1 MNGAPRTASLLL
13 VTLLLMQ
20 SFAVISVTA
29 NPTGGIVK
37 TFDGGQATP
46 SITLTP
52 GQTNTGLGIEVPRNV
67 TFESASFLVN
77 AKDEVASPGQVYI
90 DIGQDGVKEW
100 AFEGQGYGNLG
111 HQNSFFNGNLSADIP
126 SNGSAISPPLFLP
139 FAASIAT
146 AQINTSFS
154 PDVNGGLLSIGP
166 VADYVSDD
174 LDNDTLP
181 EIVVLSTDFATTGFN
196 AGVLSVDWMST
207 TGLQTSNWTQTCAGA
222 TEVDTGDFND
232 DGYADIVAFDYAS
245 DLACV
250 PFTNSTSGAL
260 GGGSS
265 LVVVLW

>member
-29 NPTGGIVK
+29 NPTGGIVN

-46 SITLTP
+46 SITLTA

-111 HQNSFFNGNLSADIP
+111 HQNSFFNGNLSAEIP
-126 SNGSAISPPLFLP
+126 SNGTALSPPLFLP

-154 PDVNGGLLSIGP
+154 PDVK
-166 VADYVSDD
+166 
-174 LDNDTLP
+174 
-181 EIVVLSTDFATTGFN
+181 
-196 AGVLSVDWMST
+196 
-207 TGLQTSNWTQTCAGA
+207 
-222 TEVDTGDFND
+222 
-232 DGYADIVAFDYAS
+232 AS
-245 DLACV
+245 EGRV
-250 PFTNSTSGAL
+250 RFFVIYISRF
-260 GGGSS
+260 
-265 LVVVLW
+265 

>member
-29 NPTGGIVK
+29 NPTGGIVN

-46 SITLTP
+46 SITLTA

-111 HQNSFFNGNLSADIP
+111 HQNSFFNGNLSAEIP
-126 SNGSAISPPLFLP
+126 SNGTAPLTTALP
-139 FAASIAT
+139 SVRGIHRHRPNQHLILTRCQWRLA
-146 AQINTSFS
+146 
-154 PDVNGGLLSIGP
+154 
-166 VADYVSDD
+166 
-174 LDNDTLP
+174 
-181 EIVVLSTDFATTGFN
+181 FN
-196 AGVLSVDWMST
+196 R
-207 TGLQTSNWTQTCAGA
+207 C
-222 TEVDTGDFND
+222 
-232 DGYADIVAFDYAS
+232 
-245 DLACV
+245 
-250 PFTNSTSGAL
+250 
-260 GGGSS
+260 SS
-265 LVVVLW
+265 RLCIR